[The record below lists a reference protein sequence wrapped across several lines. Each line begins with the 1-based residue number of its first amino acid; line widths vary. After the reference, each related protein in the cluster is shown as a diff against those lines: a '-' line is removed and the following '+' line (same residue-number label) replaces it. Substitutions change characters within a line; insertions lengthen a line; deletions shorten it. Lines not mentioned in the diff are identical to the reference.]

1 MITILLVED
10 DEVLRLLTKTKL
22 SPLYQIEEASN
33 GEEALE
39 IMEKKNID
47 LLIVDIQMPKM
58 NGYELVK
65 VLRECNDQK
74 PVIMLTAMNS
84 FEHKKEGFALGI
96 DDYMTKPIDY
106 EELVW
111 RIEAI
116 LRRAHIANEK
126 KLQIGKFEMNQEL
139 YKATYCGE
147 VIPLTTKEFDLLFLL
162 LSYPEVVFTK
172 QQLMDKVWGYDSQ
185 TEYDTI
191 KTYISKLRNRLSE
204 CKEFELHSLRGLG
217 YKAIIHEVENIE
229 HE

>member
-10 DEVLRLLTKTKL
+10 DDKLRLLTKTKL
-22 SPLYQIEEASN
+22 APLYQVKEATN

-39 IMEKKNID
+39 VLDSMHID

-58 NGYELVK
+58 NGYELVQA
-65 VLRECNDQK
+65 LRQSGNRK

-84 FEHKKEGFALGI
+84 FEHKRQGFASGI

-116 LRRAHIANEK
+116 LRRANIANEK
-126 KLQIGKFEMNQEL
+126 KIQIGRFEMNQGS
-139 YKATYCGE
+139 YMVTYDGKD
-147 VIPLTTKEFDLLFLL
+147 ITLTNKEFDLLFLL
-162 LSYPEVVFTK
+162 LSYPEKVFTK
-172 QQLMDKVWGYDSQ
+172 QQLMDKIWGFDSE

-191 KTYISKLRNRLSE
+191 KTYISKLRSKLSD
-204 CKEFELHSLRGLG
+204 CDEFELRALRGLG
-217 YKAIIHEVENIE
+217 YKATIHKS
-229 HE
+229 